1 MKKKILV
8 VDDEREIVNFLE
20 NFLSRLNLVTI
31 KATAAK
37 EAMACYL
44 KHKPDGIFLDIAMP
58 DKDGLTL
65 LKELKEIDPDVKVI
79 MITAK
84 DDKKT
89 QDKAKRYGALDY
101 ITKPLD
107 LHELAKKIEQYILKV
122 F

>member
-8 VDDEREIVNFLE
+8 IDDEREIVNFLE
-20 NFLSRLNLVTI
+20 NFLTRLNLVTI
-31 KATAAK
+31 KAVTAK
-37 EAMACYL
+37 EATELYL
-44 KHKPDGIFLDIAMP
+44 EHKPDGVFLDINIP

-65 LKELKEIDPDVKVI
+65 LKELKEINPAIKVI

-84 DDKKT
+84 DDRKT

-107 LHELAKKIEQYILKV
+107 LHELAKKIEQYYL
-122 F
+122 